1 MAEIDDLSFE
11 TDEVVAAESSEDS
24 LFSSLNSI
32 VGFVTDR
39 FKRAEDARLGD
50 EERWLRSYRNYRGIY
65 GPEVQFTSSEKSK
78 VFVKVTKTKTL
89 AAYGQIVDVLFG
101 NNKFPLSV
109 EPSVLP
115 DGVAESVHINVDP
128 NAGPA
133 QGALAEAFGAEL
145 PKPYLIGPDTK
156 LQPGET
162 RTSLMKRLGGLERKL
177 TPVSDKIIEGDG
189 TTPTSVTFHP
199 AMVAAKK
206 MEKKIH
212 DQLNESGAS
221 KHLRS
226 MAFEMALLG
235 TGVMKG
241 PFAVDK
247 EYPNWNEEGDYDPL
261 IKTVPSTNH
270 VSVWNFFPD
279 PESTSMDDAEYVVE
293 RHKMSRNQLRAL
305 RGRPY
310 FMDDSIQMAIDKGA
324 DYVRK
329 HWEMKM
335 EDDDSHPSETERW
348 EVLEFWGFV
357 DTDLLEENGIKI
369 PRELRKLAEVNAN
382 IWVCNGEI
390 IRCVLNPFKPTRI
403 PYYAVPYEHNP
414 YSFFGV
420 GIAENM
426 DDTQTL
432 MNGFMRMAIDNA
444 ALSGNLIVEVDETNL
459 VPGQDLTVYPG
470 KIFRRQGGAPG
481 QAIFGTKFPNV
492 SSENMML
499 FDKARVL
506 SDESSGLPSYSY
518 GQTGVQG
525 TGRTASGISM
535 LMGAASNAIRTVIKN
550 MDDYMLRPIGESLFA
565 FNMQFDFDPEIRGDL
580 EVRARGTESFMK
592 NEVRSQRLIS
602 FLQIAS
608 SPVLAPFAK
617 FPYIMREIAA
627 TMDLDVDKVT
637 NNPEEAFRQ
646 AILLQQMQQ
655 QQQEQA
661 PAQDPTGAGGGNIGT
676 GQAPAPGEQGFATG
690 GGPNAGTQQQ
700 QQQAQAPQGGGQQ
713 IPPELMA
720 MLQQGGGGNA

>member
-11 TDEVVAAESSEDS
+11 TDEVVAAESSEDK
-24 LFSSLNSI
+24 LFGSLNSI
-32 VGFVTDR
+32 VSFVTQR
-39 FKRAEDARLGD
+39 FKRSEDARFHD

-65 GPEVQFTSSEKSK
+65 GPEVQFTSTEKSK

-133 QGALAEAFGAEL
+133 QGALSEAFGTEP

-156 LQPGET
+156 LEPGET
-162 RTSLMKRLGGLERKL
+162 RTTLMKRLGGMQNKL
-177 TPVSDKIIEGDG
+177 APVSDKIIEGDG

-247 EYPNWNEEGDYDPL
+247 EYPNWDEEGDYDPL

-270 VSVWNFFPD
+270 VSVWNFYPD
-279 PESTSMDDAEYVVE
+279 PEATSMDDAEYVVE

-310 FMDDSIQMAIDKGA
+310 FMDDSIQLVIDKGP

-335 EDDDSHPSETERW
+335 EDDDSQPSDTERW

-357 DTDLLEENGIKI
+357 DTDILEENGIEI
-369 PRELRKLAEVNAN
+369 PRSLRNLAEVNAN
-382 IWVCNGEI
+382 IWVSNGEI
-390 IRCVLNPFKPTRI
+390 IRCVLNPFKPSRI

-432 MNGFMRMAIDNA
+432 MNGFMRMAVDNA
-444 ALSGNLIVEVDETNL
+444 VLSGNLLIEIDETNL
-459 VPGQDLTVYPG
+459 VPGQDLSVYPG
-470 KIFRRQGGAPG
+470 KVFRRQGGAPG

-492 SSENMML
+492 AAENMQL

-506 SDESSGLPSYSY
+506 ADESTGFPSFAH
-518 GQTGVQG
+518 GQTGVSG
-525 TGRTASGISM
+525 VGRTASGISM
-535 LMGAASNAIRTVIKN
+535 LMSAANGSIRSVVKN
-550 MDDYMLRPIGESLFA
+550 VDDYLLAPMGRAFFA
-565 FNMQFDFDPEIRGDL
+565 FNMQFDYDEDIKGDL
-580 EVRARGTESFMK
+580 EVTANGTESLMA
-592 NEVRSQRLIS
+592 NEVRSQRLMQ
-602 FLQIAS
+602 FLGVVQNPA
-608 SPVLAPFAK
+608 LAPFAK
-617 FPYIMREIAA
+617 MDYIIREIAKS
-627 TMDLDVDKVT
+627 MDLDPNKVT
-637 NNPEEAFRQ
+637 NSMQDAAIQAEILKGFQQPAPPPEAAGMGPPPPEGAGPVPAGANPADQ
-646 AILLQQMQQ
+646 
-655 QQQEQA
+655 
-661 PAQDPTGAGGGNIGT
+661 TGAGGGTIGT
-676 GQAPAPGEQGFATG
+676 GVAPAPGEEGFS
-690 GGPNAGTQQQ
+690 
-700 QQQAQAPQGGGQQ
+700 
-713 IPPELMA
+713 
-720 MLQQGGGGNA
+720 GNVA